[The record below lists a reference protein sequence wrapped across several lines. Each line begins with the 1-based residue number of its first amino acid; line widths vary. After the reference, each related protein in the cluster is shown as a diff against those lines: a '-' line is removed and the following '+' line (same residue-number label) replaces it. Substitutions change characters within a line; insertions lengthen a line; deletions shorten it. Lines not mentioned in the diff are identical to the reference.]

1 MGEKKEGLKSE
12 VVQQSE
18 SCHLGHFIF
27 RRRRTLN
34 MFERPWDFV
43 WLKSLLTETYSSSV
57 CVSFLSDRGF
67 CAYNIPT
74 PAWKFIIDNS
84 KLESVISGGENKPIS
99 QYLAQCFPSWLHQT
113 NFHAWKTYYP
123 LQEAHEKFF
132 GMYHFRGTISP
143 SLAGFSECDFPSGG
157 VL

>member
-1 MGEKKEGLKSE
+1 MHIDAQLVFVQLWEKRKKDWKVKLFNK
-12 VVQQSE
+12 E

-34 MFERPWDFV
+34 MFERAWDFV

-67 CAYNIPT
+67 CAYNVPT

-84 KLESVISGGENKPIS
+84 KLESMISGGENKPIS

-113 NFHAWKTYYP
+113 NFHA
-123 LQEAHEKFF
+123 
-132 GMYHFRGTISP
+132 
-143 SLAGFSECDFPSGG
+143 
-157 VL
+157 